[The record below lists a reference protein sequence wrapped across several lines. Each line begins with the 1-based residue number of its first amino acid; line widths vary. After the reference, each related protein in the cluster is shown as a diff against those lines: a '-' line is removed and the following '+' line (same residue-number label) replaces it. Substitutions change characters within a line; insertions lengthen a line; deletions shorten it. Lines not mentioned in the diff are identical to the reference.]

1 MSGSSSSSSSSSR
14 SRGGNGGSGSAI
26 DEGDEGLMMRF
37 SRGSLGEFLGDTPLL
52 GINFFWG
59 GGSLF
64 CLTQHYSCS
73 LSHFSSPQHFLM
85 ACLTETP
92 FSILISVKELA
103 IETALHLKTL

>member
-52 GINFFWG
+52 GINFFLG
-59 GGSLF
+59 GGLFSVLLNITLVHCHTSL
-64 CLTQHYSCS
+64 HR
-73 LSHFSSPQHFLM
+73 
-85 ACLTETP
+85 
-92 FSILISVKELA
+92 SIS
-103 IETALHLKTL
+103 